1 MPTIPAAGGIG
12 GVGGIGGGSE
22 WSIGALDGTPT
33 TGAGIGPTQPGSSF
47 ASALGNQLSALEQ
60 SQSSAADASRSL
72 ADGTAT
78 DPTQAVV
85 AVERAQLSM
94 QLAAQLRTKGVE
106 ALQELFHTQV

>member
-1 MPTIPAAGGIG
+1 MPAIPAAGGIG

-22 WSIGALDGTPT
+22 WSVGALDGTPT
-33 TGAGIGPTQPGSSF
+33 TGAATGGGSSF
-47 ASALGNQLSALEQ
+47 ASALGNQLSALEKG
-60 SQSSAADASRSL
+60 QSSAADASRSL

-94 QLAAQLRTKGVE
+94 QLAAQMRTKGVE